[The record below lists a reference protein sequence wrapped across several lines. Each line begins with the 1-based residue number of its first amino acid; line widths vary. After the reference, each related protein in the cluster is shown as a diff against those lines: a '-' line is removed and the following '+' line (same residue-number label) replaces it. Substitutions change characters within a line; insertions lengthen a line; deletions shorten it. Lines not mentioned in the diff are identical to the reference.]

1 MLGKSKKLDRWA
13 DYFDNL
19 LKKNVYL
26 QSNEDLLDPKIHVV
40 EITLLLDDPLLTQTK
55 YCHQNTEEK

>member
-26 QSNEDLLDPKIHVV
+26 QSNEELLDPKIHVV
-40 EITLLLDDPLLTQTK
+40 EITLLLLTQTK